1 MESRSRSVLDAL
13 SSQNKC
19 NTCYGVVAMG
29 QCYSQLSLEERIEIY
44 RLHAAGESMQE
55 IARSLERHVSTIS
68 REIHRNGLATKVWPG
83 GYAPARAQKL
93 AERRRRWDGRFKLAR
108 QPDLQ
113 DLVKDRLAMG
123 HSPEQIAGRLTLE
136 HGHTVISHES
146 IYRFAYHRS
155 AQKDYWHRLLPRRKS
170 RRGRLGKRG
179 GSAASAIKFRRSISE
194 RAVNVTDRATPG
206 HWEADFMLFAKYGQG
221 LLVAHERQSRYT
233 ILDHPPDRKAERT
246 ARRLARMLE
255 PLPPP
260 LRKTLT
266 IDNGT
271 EFALHYRLTEQLALQ
286 TYFCDPHSP
295 WQKGGVENAI
305 GRLRR
310 RLPRKTN
317 LAALS
322 SRQLARIVRIYNE
335 TPRKCLDFKTPAEA
349 FSLLKSTVALQ
360 P

>member
-1 MESRSRSVLDAL
+1 
-13 SSQNKC
+13 
-19 NTCYGVVAMG
+19 MG
-29 QCYSQLSLEERIEIY
+29 QCYGQLSLEERIEIY
-44 RLHAAGESMQE
+44 RLRKAGQSMQM
-55 IARSLERHVSTIS
+55 IAAALERHVSTIS
-68 REIHRNGLATKVWPG
+68 RELRRNSLATKVWRG
-83 GYAPARAQKL
+83 GYCPARAQRL
-93 AERRRRWDGRFKLAR
+93 TERRRRWDGRFKLAR

-113 DLVKDRLAMG
+113 DLVRDRLAMG

-194 RAVNVTDRATPG
+194 RAIEVADRATPG

-221 LLVAHERQSRYT
+221 LLIAHERQSRYT

-246 ARRLARMLE
+246 ARRLGKLLE
-255 PLPPP
+255 TIPPP

-295 WQKGGVENAI
+295 WQKGGIENAI

-310 RLPRKTN
+310 RLPRNTN
-317 LAALS
+317 LADLS
-322 SRQLARIVRIYNE
+322 SRQITSIVKAYND

-360 P
+360 T

>member
-1 MESRSRSVLDAL
+1 MGRS
-13 SSQNKC
+13 
-19 NTCYGVVAMG
+19 YG
-29 QCYSQLSLEERIEIY
+29 QLSLEERIEIY
-44 RLHAAGESMQE
+44 RLRAAGESMRM
-55 IARSLERHVSTIS
+55 IARSLNRDVSTIS
-68 REIHRNGLATKVWPG
+68 REIARNGLATKVWPG
-83 GYAPARAQKL
+83 GYVPARAQKL

-113 DLVKDRLAMG
+113 NLVKDRLAMG

-136 HGHTVISHES
+136 HGHTVISYES
-146 IYRFAYHRS
+146 IYRFVYHRS
-155 AQKDYWHRLLPRRKS
+155 AQKDYWHRLLPHRKS

-194 RAVNVTDRATPG
+194 RAIDVADRATPG

-221 LLVAHERQSRYT
+221 LLVTHERQSRYT
-233 ILDHPPDRKAERT
+233 ILDHPADRKAERT
-246 ARRLARMLE
+246 AEHLAKL
-255 PLPPP
+255 LASIPPT

-266 IDNGT
+266 VDNGT
-271 EFALHYRLTEQLALQ
+271 EFALHYRLTDQLSMQ

-317 LAALS
+317 LADLS
-322 SRQLARIVRIYNE
+322 SDQLAVIIQAYND

-360 P
+360 T